1 MLYRITISR
10 AGTVIDTVQIE
21 ADNALAA
28 IDRLDAVCE
37 KFIVQISDG
46 REELITTLWSG
57 FEYEARKVSPQT
69 K

>member
-1 MLYRITISR
+1 MLYQVTISR

-21 ADNALAA
+21 ADTALAA
-28 IDRLDAVCE
+28 IDQLDTAYE

-57 FEYEARKVSPQT
+57 FEYEARKISPP
-69 K
+69 